1 MQVFSKSFS
10 LENYQSSSF
19 PSLANYAQ
27 DHNTSR
33 PIVPYFEIVLRTCV
47 PAMQV
52 LKLCRCLPSLYTVS
66 WSHSTEKKAVYTL
79 KRMASN

>member
-27 DHNTSR
+27 AHNTSR

-47 PAMQV
+47 PAM
-52 LKLCRCLPSLYTVS
+52 
-66 WSHSTEKKAVYTL
+66 
-79 KRMASN
+79 